1 VASVNDNLNPIL
13 GETTPSICNVSGG
26 IRQRAAG
33 VCAENNTG
41 FFNYDVEPI
50 PHADKPDS

>member
-50 PHADKPDS
+50 PHADKPDF